1 MTGRATHGHT
11 RERKTSP
18 EFNTW
23 LAMRQRCFYE
33 KHPKFPRY
41 GGRGITVCARWKE
54 SFEAFLADMGP
65 RPPGTTLDRI
75 DNNGNYEPAN
85 CRWATPKQQAE
96 NRTRASFD
104 SRSQNT
110 TCPSGHPYAGDN
122 LRVCKD
128 GARKCKACDRVRA
141 KARRDAVRLRTGVT
155 LDRREVSR
163 G

>member
-85 CRWATPKQQAE
+85 CRWATPIT
-96 NRTRASFD
+96 RTPV
-104 SRSQNT
+104 T
-110 TCPSGHPYAGDN
+110 TSAC
-122 LRVCKD
+122 
-128 GARKCKACDRVRA
+128 ARTAPVSARPATACERKPGEMQFGSA
-141 KARRDAVRLRTGVT
+141 PG
-155 LDRREVSR
+155 
-163 G
+163 